1 MDIHLGMFE
10 SGKRSEF
17 LRDEENLEFNL
28 NETLGAFEMRKY
40 RLLCYQF
47 SETVNK
53 MHSIGSF
60 S

>member
-1 MDIHLGMFE
+1 MFE